1 MIVTTKHLFT
11 IPGFTAR
18 SGFCR
23 GGSKQWFAAHGL
35 DWADF
40 VRNGI
45 PAERMEATG
54 DALGL
59 ALVAWAR
66 ECEAKECAARE
77 RDGEVTDGQ

>member
-1 MIVTTKHLFT
+1 MIVTTRHLFT
-11 IPGFTAR
+11 IPGFTPR
-18 SGFCR
+18 PGFCR
-23 GGSKQWFAAHGL
+23 GGARDWFAAHGL

-45 PAERMEATG
+45 AAEKMEATG

-66 ECEAKECAARE
+66 ECEAGKSETP
-77 RDGEVTDGQ
+77 GVTDGRQ

>member
-66 ECEAKECAARE
+66 ECAAKECAARE
-77 RDGEVTDGQ
+77 CGGEVTDGQ

>member
-18 SGFCR
+18 RGFCR
-23 GGSKQWFAAHGL
+23 GGSKQWFATHGL

-66 ECEAKECAARE
+66 ECAAKECEARE
-77 RDGEVTDGQ
+77 RGGEVTDGQ